1 MTQDKIKEVLKKV
14 AEDLE
19 VDTTYIEEKNVHLD
33 RIVEITLK
41 SYSEEISQVELQ
53 KEFHWDRIKELEK
66 TIKSLHLQNID
77 LIEDKKKMQEEVN
90 TYKEL
95 AGNNGQDYLDIKA
108 EQKAKVEKLKRKKV
122 LQKFNGKTDKDFQ
135 LFLLEKGEQIG
146 YNKCLDDVD
155 KIFSPEEA
163 DLQERK

>member
-1 MTQDKIKEVLKKV
+1 MTTQDKIKEVLKKV

-41 SYSEEISQVELQ
+41 SCSEEISQVELQ

-77 LIEDKKKMQEEVN
+77 L
-90 TYKEL
+90 L
-95 AGNNGQDYLDIKA
+95 ADKA
-108 EQKAKVEKLKRKKV
+108 EQKAKVEKLKEGIAEKCS
-122 LQKFNGKTDKDFQ
+122 LKTQ
-135 LFLLEKGEQIG
+135 NRLFILI
-146 YNKCLDDVD
+146 D

-163 DLQERK
+163 DLQEKK